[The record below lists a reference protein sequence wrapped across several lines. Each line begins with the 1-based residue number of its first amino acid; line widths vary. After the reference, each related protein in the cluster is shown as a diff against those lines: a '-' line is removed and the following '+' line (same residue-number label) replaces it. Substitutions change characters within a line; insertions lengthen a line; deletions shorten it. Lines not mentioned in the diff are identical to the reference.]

1 MYTCKDCYMYW
12 LCRGSEL
19 CNTFVPDEEYFLQD
33 AEIAEISNEKDE
45 YAEAYYDYIT
55 GWQ

>member
-1 MYTCKDCYMYW
+1 MYTCKDCCMYW
-12 LCRGSEL
+12 LCSGSEL
-19 CNTFVPDEEYFLQD
+19 CNTFVPDEEYSLQD
-33 AEIAEISNEKDE
+33 EEIAEISNEKDE